1 MSRPFQYRDANG
13 DLLLDEALGERYV
26 RHYVKMLESGEQ
38 RFAEMQLAAAI
49 GAPPGDETD
58 AHADTWRPR
67 GPVIDG
73 YVLSQEGS
81 GPEQCSS
88 SQALGQLPEICWD
101 VCGYYRR
108 LGFRPSEFRQVTA
121 KALRLRYLAL
131 DPRQENGHL
140 FYAMSQLLDPLIRRA
155 YDLMPLGGLFLGDR
169 DVRELIERKA
179 ALEASRRNA
188 ADPWTDSDQA
198 QVLKDWGFEKGVSA
212 EEARERL
219 RADPEQAAPL
229 GGEAGAL
236 GRTLS
241 GWDRKWAWFA
251 LADPE
256 DGLVPPPDGRVL
268 EAWQEM
274 LCTAF
279 SARGLTVRFS
289 VGIWPGETPKMW
301 RDSNNCCIFFIG
313 NEPPAQHLANEAVR
327 GYALKSVMDVMGRN
341 GQRGM

>member
-1 MSRPFQYRDANG
+1 MSRPFQYRDEHG

-26 RHYVKMLESGEQ
+26 RHYVKMLESSEQ
-38 RFAEMQLAAAI
+38 RFAEMQLAAAV
-49 GAPPGDETD
+49 GAPPDDE
-58 AHADTWRPR
+58 ADTPYARPR

-73 YVLSQEGS
+73 YVLTRDGR
-81 GPEQCSS
+81 GPEECSS

-108 LGFRPSEFRQVTA
+108 LGFRPSEFRQVTP
-121 KALRLRYLAL
+121 KALRLRYLAR
-131 DPRQENGHL
+131 DPRQENGAL

-179 ALEASRRNA
+179 AMEASRRNA
-188 ADPWTDSDQA
+188 TDPWTDTDQA

-229 GGEAGAL
+229 GSEETAL

-241 GWDRKWAWFA
+241 GWDRRWAYFQ
-251 LADPE
+251 LADPD
-256 DGLVPPPDGRVL
+256 DGLIPQADGRAL
-268 EAWQEM
+268 EAWQMM

-289 VGIWPGETPKMW
+289 VGTWPGITPRMW

-313 NEPPAQHLANEAVR
+313 NEQPTQDMANEAVK
-327 GYALKSVMDVMGRN
+327 GYLAQGSNGRNGRN